1 MYDIVRDNFTKT
13 TSSQWGNNT
22 EEGERRRGEGYK
34 LSEKT
39 ALKKSV
45 SFPSRGRRSILH
57 YNLINTG
64 LLTNASGNG
73 FELLHGA

>member
-1 MYDIVRDNFTKT
+1 MYDIVHDNFTKIAF
-13 TSSQWGNNT
+13 SQWGNNT
-22 EEGERRRGEGYK
+22 EGGERRSGKGYK

-45 SFPSRGRRSILH
+45 SFPSRGLKSILH

-64 LLTNASGNG
+64 LTNASGNG